1 MTGQAPWDREA
12 RELFR
17 AAREPRALAV
27 AVMTFHRRVDD
38 ILEASIHGH
47 AVKIDCT
54 RGCSYCCHMPVQV
67 APHEAFSLA
76 AWLRRNFDAPR
87 LASVLAK
94 LAQNAATTRALGAEG
109 RKHVNLPC
117 ALLGDDGAC
126 SAYAARPAQCR
137 RFHSTRVETCKA
149 SFADPADDGIEAPMH
164 PAVAHNAAV
173 IITQAQHAARAAG
186 FDAEPVDMNLALIE
200 ALENPKA
207 WRRWRDGKKPF
218 VGESSAA
225 A

>member
-1 MTGQAPWDREA
+1 MTGQGPWDRAA

-38 ILEASIHGH
+38 IFEASIRGH

-67 APHEAFSLA
+67 TPHEAFSLA

-87 LASVLAK
+87 LAAVVAK
-94 LAQNAATTRALGAEG
+94 LDANAAATRALGVEG
-109 RKHVNLPC
+109 RKHANLPC

-137 RFHSTRVETCKA
+137 RFHSTRVATCKA
-149 SFADPADDGIEAPMH
+149 SFADPANDAIEAPMH

-186 FDAEPVDMNLALIE
+186 LDADPVDMNLALIE

-218 VGESSAA
+218 VGAA
-225 A
+225 S